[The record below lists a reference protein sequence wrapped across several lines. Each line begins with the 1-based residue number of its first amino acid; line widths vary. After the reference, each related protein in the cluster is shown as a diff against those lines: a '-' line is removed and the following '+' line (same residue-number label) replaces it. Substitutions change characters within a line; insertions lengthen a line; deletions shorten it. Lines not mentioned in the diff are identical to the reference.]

1 MSSFALGPTAYSRS
15 FHEASDHS
23 VPVRVSAKSAIG
35 RPQIGRFNDCSNAL
49 RSRNGASETRNAD
62 AKIATSVVDQGSE
75 AATRIAKTSDVV
87 DHAAGSR
94 HNLDNKAGADF
105 FDHALTR
112 CLRGPA

>member
-1 MSSFALGPTAYSRS
+1 MSSLALGPTAYSHS

-35 RPQIGRFNDCSNAL
+35 RPHIGRFKDCRNAL
-49 RSRNGASETRNAD
+49 KSRNGASETRNAD

-87 DHAAGSR
+87 DHVAGSR
-94 HNLDNKAGADF
+94 HDLHNDARADCF
-105 FDHALTR
+105 AKALTP
-112 CLRGPA
+112 CL